1 MALYDQVF
9 SKYELRKMGV
19 KMADATEYKSADCVG
34 TFEEELNVIVVKKM
48 CRGVEVKT
56 RPRGAG
62 TGTVTI
68 SAHIPYDIYCEMFDM
83 GERGDLV
90 EGVQGYGSQNFHKE
104 FSIVADVYDEDDNEL
119 LLAYP
124 RCIMTTGPN
133 TNIENGAEE
142 VAEVE
147 IEISI
152 MPDDNN
158 YCRYEAVVS
167 ALPEGTAI
175 TADAWLSS
183 FSADMVLK
191 TTTA

>member
-1 MALYDQVF
+1 MANYDQVF

-68 SAHIPYDIYCEMFDM
+68 SAHIPYDIYCELYDM
-83 GERGDLV
+83 YNRDDLV
-90 EGVQGYGSQNFHKE
+90 EGVQGYGSLNFHKE

-167 ALPEGTAI
+167 ALPESTTI
-175 TADAWLSS
+175 TADAWMTS
-183 FSADMVLK
+183 FSPEMIAK
-191 TTTA
+191 TTSA